1 MSMCCLLMKSQECGG
16 ISADGGILTISTD
29 GGILTIFTDDRI
41 SASGQISTDPEMV
54 EFLQTTKDGISA
66 KGGICSFTDL
76 FNDIS
81 FLLPCVV

>member
-1 MSMCCLLMKSQECGG
+1 M
-16 ISADGGILTISTD
+16 TISTD
-29 GGILTIFTDDRI
+29 GGILTFSTDYRI

-66 KGGICSFTDL
+66 KGGICSSRDL
-76 FNDIS
+76 FSDIS